1 MLLRHPEARIEL
13 SRPTRYRQL
22 LETIEAHTYQLSLRV
37 GRLVVIPDA
46 SAHWYETE
54 YMPAVRAA
62 HDAGLV
68 DAYRQQTKAD
78 IHLWVQNKRREL
90 QTTIREATWADGV
103 LVARREGLPRREQRA
118 LARERRRPLAREQGW
133 TVPTHRVKQL
143 KPPPLRR
150 P

>member
-1 MLLRHPEARIEL
+1 VAV
-13 SRPTRYRQL
+13 Q
-22 LETIEAHTYQLSLRV
+22 
-37 GRLVVIPDA
+37 DA
-46 SAHWYETE
+46 TAHWYETE
-54 YMPAVRAA
+54 YLPAGAA
-62 HDAGLV
+62 LHGAGLV
-68 DAYRQQTKAD
+68 DTYRQQTKAD